1 MYRHALS
8 PASMCRST
16 WKHRELIYQLARKD
30 VIGKYKGS
38 LFGLAWSYISP
49 LFLLAIY
56 TVFFTEVFHAH
67 WSGAASGGKGE
78 YATAMFAGLIL
89 HTALADCITRGSQLV
104 TSNANYVTKVIFPLE
119 ILPWV
124 SSLTAIYHAL
134 ASLVVLAAF
143 SLIFTGHIA
152 VTFLLFPVVYL
163 PLLLLCNAVGWLL
176 ASLGVYVR
184 DIGQMTSLIVIA
196 IMYTAPVFF
205 PLDMVPKGMRSI
217 MYYNPLTFLI
227 VEARKVLLWG
237 QWPNWSGLAAYT
249 AIMLLAC
256 SLTYA
261 WFQHTRKGFIDVL

>member
-1 MYRHALS
+1 MYRHALT
-8 PASMCRST
+8 PASMCRSA
-16 WKHRELIYQLARKD
+16 WKNRELIYQLARKD

-49 LFLLAIY
+49 LFMLGIY
-56 TVFFTEVFHAH
+56 TVFFTQVFHAR
-67 WSGAASGGKGE
+67 WGAMSEGKGQ
-78 YATAMFAGLIL
+78 YATALFAGLIL
-89 HTALADCITRGSQLV
+89 HTALADCISRGSQLV
-104 TSNANYVTKVIFPLE
+104 TDNANYVTKVIFPLE

-143 SLIFTGHIA
+143 SLVFTGHVA
-152 VTFLLFPVVYL
+152 ATFLLFPVVYL
-163 PLLLLCNAVGWLL
+163 PLLLLCTAVGWLL

-196 IMYTAPVFF
+196 LMYTAPVFF
-205 PLDMVPKGMRSI
+205 PLDMVPPGIRSI
-217 MYYNPLTFLI
+217 MRFNPLTFLI

-237 QWPNWSGLAAYT
+237 QWPDWTGLAVYT
-249 AIMLLAC
+249 GSALLAC
-256 SLTYA
+256 WLAYV